1 MNLSHSNLSG
11 SLAFKIPVAAL
22 VNYLC
27 LEFFQ
32 DADGWLSANRFIPFI
47 NVYAGVAFLTILL
60 IGASGAVAIFIAT
73 LFRIIVNLGD
83 FTSLLQYVHFS
94 PAANWL
100 IYSVSVFGGIA
111 VQYLALKGCLYLSGL
126 SSTLQGLCR
135 AQLLILSC
143 VFSIVYTLSTAAM
156 LDGLDGIALSTVSQA
171 TVGNFLGIIS
181 TLVIVKLIGFL
192 RR

>member
-32 DADGWLSANRFIPFI
+32 DADGWRSANRFIPFI

-60 IGASGAVAIFIAT
+60 IGASGAVAIFIA
-73 LFRIIVNLGD
+73 N
-83 FTSLLQYVHFS
+83 LLQYVHFS

-156 LDGLDGIALSTVSQA
+156 LDGLDGIALSTASQA
-171 TVGNFLGIIS
+171 TVGNFLGIIL
-181 TLVIVKLIGFL
+181 TLVIVKLIAFL